1 MLTSVYSLIQ
11 TIGPI
16 KVQTR
21 EDAKS
26 IAETGEKWNIKAMN
40 VTLLF
45 WPYLIKPENYK
56 TNEEFKRRQRYIV
69 FHAHTQFW
77 LMGSFVLIKLWK
89 IASLHS
95 SSAAHWDQGSCRREE
110 HCAHFMSLIFLS
122 MWNEDSGGCPAVA
135 EGQRPAGSIM
145 PRQLPSA
152 SPTRIRDFVPFCHF
166 TKWDSEEGG
175 DTAQSA
181 LHPHLVL

>member
-16 KVQTR
+16 KAQNR

-26 IAETGEKWNIKAMN
+26 IAEIDEKWNIKAMN

-45 WPYLIKPENYK
+45 WLYLIKPENYK

-77 LMGSFVLIKLWK
+77 LARSFVPIKLWK
-89 IASLHS
+89 IAYLHS

-110 HCAHFMSLIFLS
+110 HCAYFMSLIFLS
-122 MWNEDSGGCPAVA
+122 VSKEYSRVCPVA

-152 SPTRIRDFVPFCHF
+152 SSTWIQDLFHSVILLSGTVRKVVSLPKVPFI
-166 TKWDSEEGG
+166 
-175 DTAQSA
+175 
-181 LHPHLVL
+181 PPLVL